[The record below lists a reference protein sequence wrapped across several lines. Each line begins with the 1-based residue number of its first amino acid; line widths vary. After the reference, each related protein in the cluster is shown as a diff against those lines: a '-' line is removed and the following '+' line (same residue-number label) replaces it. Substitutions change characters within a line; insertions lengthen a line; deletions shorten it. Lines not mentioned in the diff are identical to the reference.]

1 MVLSFPASYYTYGG
15 FVTSQSAIGS
25 VLDFQWLSLCLI
37 APSKNQT
44 ENPFTSDSKTL

>member
-1 MVLSFPASYYTYGG
+1 MFDKC
-15 FVTSQSAIGS
+15 QIDKCAIGS